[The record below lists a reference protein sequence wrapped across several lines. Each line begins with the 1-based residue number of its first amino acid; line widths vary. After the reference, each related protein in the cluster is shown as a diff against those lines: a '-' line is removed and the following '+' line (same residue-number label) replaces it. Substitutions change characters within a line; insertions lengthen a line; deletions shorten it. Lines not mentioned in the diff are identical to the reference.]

1 MSILAKSVSKSFGAV
16 KAVDNLSFAVH
27 PGEVTGLLGPNG
39 AGKTTTVRLI
49 SGFLSPSSGTIEV
62 NGVTVSRETVDVRR
76 QIGYLPEDNPLYDDM
91 NVLDYLE
98 FTAGLQGVPR
108 HQRSRRVAEMVDLFA
123 LGTVRFLQIGNLS
136 RGYRQR
142 VGLAQTLVHDPK
154 ILILDEP
161 TTGLDPNQVIEFR
174 RFVSELGKEKTV
186 IFSTHNLA
194 EVQALCSRVIIM
206 SKGRILS
213 DASIATLQ
221 QEFQGGMQYFVTVES
236 TAGLLPEAVKRALQS
251 VQCIKEVTDLEQE
264 QNNTRSR
271 SFYVEAESGSNV
283 VKELFGLCA
292 SNEWTLVDVQR
303 RRVKIEDIFHQLTRG
318 KTS

>member
-123 LGTVRFLQIGNLS
+123 LGTVRSLQIGNLS